1 MIETASRQNWSEET
15 MPHILVAGKLHPSGI
30 TLLRSAAG
38 VTFDYVE
45 EVSEASYAPLISAAD
60 GLIIRTQPL
69 SAATVAHAAR
79 LRIVSRHGVG
89 YDAVDLASLNSKGI
103 ALSIVGDVN
112 SISVAEHAM
121 MLMLACAKQLLRA
134 DRSVREAGW
143 AWRNRLEATE
153 LFGKRLLIMGFGRTG
168 RQLAKLAAVFGMEV
182 RAFDPY
188 LQSLGWPK
196 GAVAC
201 VSDLRAGLA
210 WADAISVH
218 VPRGERPA
226 IGADEL
232 ALMKPSAI
240 LVNTARG
247 GVVDEAALLDAL
259 RTGRISA
266 AGLDVFDDEP
276 PLADHPLFGLDQV
289 ILTPH
294 IAGLTAEC
302 AERMAISSVQNVLDF
317 FSGAIDPALVVNRE
331 HLNASS

>member
-1 MIETASRQNWSEET
+1 

-45 EVSEASYAPLISAAD
+45 EVSEASYAPLIAAAD

-79 LRIVSRHGVG
+79 LKIVSRHGVG

-188 LQSLGWPK
+188 LQSLGWPE

-201 VSDLRAGLA
+201 VSDLRAGLG

-226 IGADEL
+226 IGAEEL

-247 GVVDEAALLDAL
+247 GIVDEAALLGAL

-317 FSGAIDPALVVNRE
+317 FSGSIDPALVVNRE
-331 HLNASS
+331 HLDARS

>member
-1 MIETASRQNWSEET
+1 

-45 EVSEASYAPLISAAD
+45 EVSEASYAPLIAAAD

-79 LRIVSRHGVG
+79 LKIVSRHGVG

-188 LQSLGWPK
+188 LQSLGWPE

-201 VSDLRAGLA
+201 VSDLRAGLG

-226 IGADEL
+226 IGAEEL

-247 GVVDEAALLDAL
+247 GIVDEAALLGAL

-317 FSGAIDPALVVNRE
+317 FSGSIDPALVVNRE
-331 HLNASS
+331 HLNARS

>member
-1 MIETASRQNWSEET
+1 

-45 EVSEASYAPLISAAD
+45 EISEASYAPLIAAAD

-69 SAATVAHAAR
+69 SAATVAHAGR
-79 LRIVSRHGVG
+79 LKIVSRHGVG

-134 DRSVREAGW
+134 DRSVRDAGW

-188 LQSLGWPK
+188 LQSLGWPE

-201 VSDLRAGLA
+201 VSDLRAGLG
-210 WADAISVH
+210 WADAVSVH

-226 IGADEL
+226 IGAEEL

-247 GVVDEAALLDAL
+247 GVVDEAALLGAL

-331 HLNASS
+331 HLNARS